1 MKFMGGF
8 LLFFLILI
16 MSGTV
21 SYMYLMW
28 TNYWLRMKTY
38 EMRYFNKNTHSRSS
52 SLRKKAKL
60 EIVTK
65 ASIPKETNNKTTA
78 TTKKKK
84 AKINLSKLPKDKLM
98 AHIRAYKDQ
107 ILNQLK
113 STVSEAGRQVNS
125 ASFPNAYNV
134 SYTGSYAKQDVHLT
148 TRQLL
153 CSAKKNLHI
162 RTFSQRDQFFNKLK
176 LAQFFPESELF
187 HNRTFNTCAVVTSA
201 GSMKHAKLGQFIDD
215 HDLVLR
221 FNNAPTDEF
230 AKDVGHKTTIRIV
243 NSQVVAKPHFK
254 FLESKIFSNQVVI
267 VWDPSAYKA
276 DLEDW
281 YSKPD
286 WPFFEQYFSKRLM
299 QPEDSLYLLNP
310 ESLWSLWDWL
320 QSLTPVPLLPTPPS
334 SGFLGIMLLLNYCA
348 TVHAVE
354 YVPSM
359 RLTKRCHYYDDE
371 ENIGC
376 TLGDWHPLSAEKLLV
391 LKMHTGTDEQLYHR
405 GILTIPGF
413 QACPSPS
420 SH

>member
-1 MKFMGGF
+1 MRFMGVF

-16 MSGTV
+16 MSGTI
-21 SYMYLMW
+21 SYIYLMW
-28 TNYWLRMKTY
+28 TNYWIRMKTY
-38 EMRYFNKNTHSRSS
+38 ETRYFNKNAQGRSS
-52 SLRKKAKL
+52 GLRKKSKL

-65 ASIPKETNNKTTA
+65 TTISQDFNKTTTA
-78 TTKKKK
+78 TRKNKV
-84 AKINLSKLPKDKLM
+84 KINLSKLPKDKLM

-107 ILNQLK
+107 ILSQLK
-113 STVSEAGRQVNS
+113 STVNEAGRQVNT

-134 SYTGSYAKQDVHLT
+134 SYTGHLAKQDAHFT
-148 TRQLL
+148 TKQLL
-153 CSAKKNLHI
+153 CSAKKNVHI
-162 RTFSQRDQFFNKLK
+162 HTFSQRDQFFNKLK
-176 LAQFFPESELF
+176 LAQFFPESDLLL
-187 HNRTFNTCAVVTSA
+187 NRTFNTCAVVTSA
-201 GSMKHAKLGQFIDD
+201 GSLKHSKLGHFIDS

-230 AKDVGHKTTIRIV
+230 SKDVGRKTTIRIV

-254 FLESKIFSNQVVI
+254 FLESKIFSNQIVI

-276 DLEDW
+276 ELEDW

-320 QSLTPVPLLPTPPS
+320 QSLTPTPLLPTPPS
-334 SGFLGIMLLLNYCA
+334 SGFLGIMLLLNYCS

-376 TLGDWHPLSAEKLLV
+376 TLGDWHPLAAEKLLV

-413 QACPSPS
+413 KSCPN

>member
-1 MKFMGGF
+1 
-8 LLFFLILI
+8 
-16 MSGTV
+16 
-21 SYMYLMW
+21 MYIMW
-28 TNYWLRMKTY
+28 TNYW
-38 EMRYFNKNTHSRSS
+38 MRVQSYDLKYFTKNNHPRGVINQKQK
-52 SLRKKAKL
+52 RKL
-60 EIVTK
+60 NVENIVL
-65 ASIPKETNNKTTA
+65 NTTTLPSVVKNSTSA
-78 TTKKKK
+78 PPKKKK
-84 AKINLSKLPKDKLM
+84 VKINLSKLPKDKLM

-107 ILNQLK
+107 IYSQLK
-113 STVSEAGRQVNS
+113 STVSEAGRQVNT

-134 SYTGSYAKQDVHLT
+134 TYSGQIAKQD
-148 TRQLL
+148 LL
-153 CSAKKNLHI
+153 LSSKQFICSAHNNTNIH
-162 RTFSQRDQFFNKLK
+162 TFSQTDQFFNKLK
-176 LAQFFPESELF
+176 LAQFFPDKELLQ
-187 HNRTFNTCAVVTSA
+187 NRSFNTCAVVTSA
-201 GSMKHAKLGQFIDD
+201 GSLKHSKLGQFIDS

-230 AKDVGHKTTIRIV
+230 YKDVGRKTTIRIV

-254 FLESKIFSNQVVI
+254 FLESKIFSNQTVI
-267 VWDPSAYKA
+267 VWDPSSYKA

-320 QSLTPVPLLPTPPS
+320 QSLTATPLLPTPPS
-334 SGFLGIMLLLNYCA
+334 SGFLGIMLLLKYCS

-376 TLGDWHPLSAEKLLV
+376 TLGDWHPLAAEKLLL

-405 GILTIPGF
+405 GILTLPGF
-413 QACPSPS
+413 QVCPAR
-420 SH
+420 H